1 MEKIDKVVKALTNL
15 QPDANWSITGD
26 DIATEEEFN
35 NNIKLVVGEE
45 PDGRSI
51 MSEVNPYPSITWST
65 FSAEKDRIQAEYDGL
80 AYARA
85 RKLAYPVTLEFIEAY
100 TEKEIGGDSTKW
112 DAYVIKYNK
121 VRSDNS
127 KPQIDAT
134 RTHNIRRTGLSGRK
148 AVLGTFGKFPKDTN
162 E

>member
-1 MEKIDKVVKALTNL
+1 MEKTDKVIKIIRNL
-15 QPDANWSITGD
+15 QPDVAFAFSGEDIT
-26 DIATEEEFN
+26 TEEEFN
-35 NNIKLVVGEE
+35 NIEWVVGTEA
-45 PDGRSI
+45 DSRSI
-51 MSEVNPYPSITWST
+51 MSKVNPYPSITWST

-112 DAYVIKYNK
+112 DAYVIKYNR

-127 KPQIDAT
+127 KP
-134 RTHNIRRTGLSGRK
+134 
-148 AVLGTFGKFPKDTN
+148 
-162 E
+162 

>member
-1 MEKIDKVVKALTNL
+1 MEKTDKVIKIIRNL
-15 QPDANWSITGD
+15 QPDVAFAFSGEDIT
-26 DIATEEEFN
+26 TEEEFN
-35 NNIKLVVGEE
+35 NIEWVVGTEA
-45 PDGRSI
+45 DSRSI
-51 MSEVNPYPSITWST
+51 MSKVNPYPELTWST

-112 DAYVIKYNK
+112 DAYVIKYNR

-127 KPQIDAT
+127 KP
-134 RTHNIRRTGLSGRK
+134 
-148 AVLGTFGKFPKDTN
+148 
-162 E
+162 